1 MTMIGISGTPPHRIR
16 RLWDS
21 SVIIGA
27 LSQDYEIALVCE
39 EIIQQAQRGETE
51 ILVSQFAKA
60 ECAYLRMT
68 PYEDAE
74 RMIAEFFARRY
85 VVAVE
90 LDDRVATLARHL
102 VRKYLNNPKL
112 RPPDAVH
119 LASAIVAGVPFLE
132 TKDPD
137 LLRLDG
143 MEGGATPITIRWP
156 EN

>member
-1 MTMIGISGTPPHRIR
+1 MAQQIIR

-27 LSQDYEIALVCE
+27 LARDFEIELVCE
-39 EIIQQAQRGETE
+39 EIVRQAERGETE

-60 ECAYLRMT
+60 ECALLQYAS
-68 PYEDAE
+68 EEEAE
-74 RMIAEFFARRY
+74 RVIADFFARPY
-85 VVAVE
+85 VVVLAM
-90 LDDRVATLARHL
+90 DDEVTALARQL
-102 VRKYLNNPKL
+102 VRKYLGGCKISPSS
-112 RPPDAVH
+112 AVH
-119 LASAIVAGVPFLE
+119 LASTIIAGVGILE
-132 TKDPD
+132 TREPD

>member
-1 MTMIGISGTPPHRIR
+1 MAQQIIR

-27 LSQDYEIALVCE
+27 LARDFEIELVCE
-39 EIIQQAQRGETE
+39 EIVRQAERGETE

-60 ECAYLRMT
+60 ECAYLRT
-68 PYEDAE
+68 RPYDHGE
-74 RMIAEFFARRY
+74 RLIAEFFARPY
-85 VVAVE
+85 IVGVA
-90 LDDRVATLARHL
+90 LDNEVAALSRHL
-102 VRKYLNNPKL
+102 VRKYLDISKL

-119 LASAIVAGVPFLE
+119 LASAIIAGVPFLE